1 MRVIIC
7 GAGRVGYG
15 IASRLSNEQNTV
27 TVVDL
32 SSELVAKIT
41 TELDVRGI
49 IGHGAHPD
57 VLKSAGI
64 ESADMLIA
72 VTHSDEVNMMACQVA
87 HSLFNVPTKVARVR
101 AQSYLESEWNDL
113 YSREHMPIDI
123 IISPEV
129 EIGKAILRRLHMPGA
144 FEVVPFA
151 DNSVKLLGV
160 HIEEDCP
167 IISTPIHHIP
177 GLFTEL
183 QAEIVGVRRENQIFV
198 PTPDDQLY
206 VDDDAYFIVRSEHA
220 NRLLE
225 IVGNNQ
231 DRARH
236 IVVIGGGNVGTFV
249 AKELESVSGIRCRV
263 IEYKKDRAE
272 KTAELLRKTVVL
284 NGDAMTAEIQQEAG
298 VPDAE
303 LVLCLTNDDK
313 TNILSAVLA
322 KKMGAKQVVSL
333 VNDQSIQALVSELPI
348 DKMVDPRAATVSS
361 ILRHVR
367 RGRIRDVFT
376 LSDGEAEVIEGEVTD
391 TSVLSGKKLED
402 VRFDGIAI
410 GAIIQ
415 DGVAVNMDE
424 NLVFKKGDH
433 VVLLAEKSAFKQVEE
448 VFRVSA
454 EIIGLRTG

>member
-15 IASRLSNEQNTV
+15 IAARLASEQNTV

-32 SSELVAKIT
+32 AADLVRKVT

-49 IGHGAHPD
+49 IGHGSHPD
-57 VLKSAGI
+57 ILKEAGI

-72 VTHSDEVNMMACQVA
+72 VTHSDEVNMMACQVS

-113 YSREHMPIDI
+113 YSRENMPIDI

-129 EIGKAILRRLHMPGA
+129 EIGKSILRRLHLPGA

-160 HIEEDCP
+160 HIGENCP
-167 IISTPIHHIP
+167 IISTPIRQIP
-177 GLFTEL
+177 DLFTQL
-183 QAEIVGVRRENQIFV
+183 QAEIVGVQREGQIFV
-198 PTPDDQLY
+198 PMPDDPLF
-206 VDDDAYFIVRSEHA
+206 VGDNAFFIVRSEHA

-225 IVGNNQ
+225 IVGTHE

-236 IVVIGGGNVGTFV
+236 IVVIGGGNVGTYV
-249 AKELESVSGIRCRV
+249 AKELESISGVRCRV
-263 IEYKKDRAE
+263 IEYKKDQAE
-272 KTAELLRKTVVL
+272 KTADLLRKTVVL

-313 TNILSAVLA
+313 TNILSGVLA
-322 KKMGAKQVVSL
+322 KKMGAKQAVAL
-333 VNDQSIQALVSELPI
+333 VNDVSIQELTSELPV
-348 DKMVDPRAATVSS
+348 DKIIDPRAATVSS

-376 LSDGEAEVIEGEVTD
+376 LSDGKAEVIEGEVLD
-391 TSVLSGKKLED
+391 TSLLAGKKFED
-402 VRFDGIAI
+402 VKLEGIAI
-410 GAIIQ
+410 GAVIQ
-415 DGVAVNMDE
+415 DGVVTALDD

-433 VVLLAEKSAFKQVEE
+433 IVLLAEKSALKQVEDI
-448 VFRVSA
+448 FRVS
-454 EIIGLRTG
+454 TDFF

>member
-15 IASRLSNEQNTV
+15 IAHRLATEQNTV

-32 SSELVAKIT
+32 SPELVARVT
-41 TELDVRGI
+41 TELDVRGV
-49 IGHGAHPD
+49 IGHGSHPD
-57 VLKSAGI
+57 ILKAAGI
-64 ESADMLIA
+64 ESADMIIA
-72 VTHSDEVNMMACQVA
+72 VTHSDEVNMMACQVS

-101 AQSYLESEWNDL
+101 DQSYLESEWNDL

-151 DNSVKLLGV
+151 DNAVKLLGI
-160 HIEEDCP
+160 HIDDDCP
-167 IISTPIHHIP
+167 IVATPIRQIP
-177 GLFTEL
+177 DLFTEL
-183 QAEIVGVRRENQIFV
+183 QAEIVGVRREGEIFV
-198 PTPDDQLY
+198 PTEDDQLY
-206 VDDDAYFIVRSEHA
+206 VGDDAYFVVQSEHA

-225 IVGNNQ
+225 IVGTNE

-249 AKELESVSGIRCRV
+249 AKELESINGIRCRV
-263 IEYKKDRAE
+263 IEYKKKRAE
-272 KTAELLRKTVVL
+272 KTAELLRRTVVL

-298 VPDAE
+298 VPEAE

-313 TNILSAVLA
+313 TNILAGVLA

-333 VNDQSIQALVSELPI
+333 VNDVSIQELVSELPI
-348 DKMVDPRAATVSS
+348 DKIVDPRAATVSS

-376 LSDGEAEVIEGEVTD
+376 LSDGKAEVIEGEILE
-391 TSVLSGKKLED
+391 TSMLAGKKLED
-402 VRFDGIAI
+402 IKIDGIAI
-410 GAIIQ
+410 GAVIHEGIVSRL
-415 DGVAVNMDE
+415 DN
-424 NLVFKKGDH
+424 NLTIKKGDH
-433 VVLLAEKSAFKQVEE
+433 LVLMVEKTALKQVEE
-448 VFRVSA
+448 IFRVSNA
-454 EIIGLRTG
+454 MFKSTG

>member
-15 IASRLSNEQNTV
+15 IADRLANEQNTV

-32 SSELVAKIT
+32 SSDLVGVVT
-41 TELDVRGI
+41 TELDVRGV

-57 VLKSAGI
+57 ILKEAGI

-151 DNSVKLLGV
+151 DNTVKLLGV

-167 IISTPIHHIP
+167 IIATSIRQIP
-177 GLFTEL
+177 DLFTEL
-183 QAEIVGVRRENQIFV
+183 QAEIVGVKREGEIFV
-198 PTPDDQLY
+198 PMPDDQLY
-206 VDDDAYFIVRSEHA
+206 VGDDAFFIVQSEHA

-225 IVGNNQ
+225 IVGTNE

-249 AKELESVSGIRCRV
+249 AKELEAISGIRCRV
-263 IEYKKDRAE
+263 IEYKKKSAE
-272 KTAELLRKTVVL
+272 NTAELLRKTVVL
-284 NGDAMTAEIQQEAG
+284 NGDAMKAEIQQEAG

-313 TNILSAVLA
+313 TNILSGVLA

-333 VNDQSIQALVSELPI
+333 VNDISIQELVSELPI
-348 DKMVDPRAATVSS
+348 DAIVDPRAATVSS

-376 LSDGEAEVIEGEVTD
+376 LSDGKAEVIEGEVLD
-391 TSVLSGKKLED
+391 TSLLAGKKLED
-402 VRFDGIAI
+402 VKIDGIAI
-410 GAIIQ
+410 GAVIQ
-415 DGVAVNMDE
+415 DGEVARMEN
-424 NLVFKKGDH
+424 NLVIKKGDH
-433 VVLLAEKSAFKQVEE
+433 IVLLAEISALKHVED
-448 VFRVSA
+448 VFRVS
-454 EIIGLRTG
+454 TDYF

>member
-15 IASRLSNEQNTV
+15 IAHRLATEQNTV
-27 TVVDL
+27 TVVDV
-32 SSELVAKIT
+32 SSELVARVT
-41 TELDVRGI
+41 TELDVRGV
-49 IGHGAHPD
+49 IGHGSHPD
-57 VLKSAGI
+57 ILKEAGI

-101 AQSYLESEWNDL
+101 DQSYLESEWNDL

-151 DNSVKLLGV
+151 DNAVKLLGI
-160 HIEEDCP
+160 HIEDECP
-167 IISTPIHHIP
+167 IVATPIRQIP
-177 GLFTEL
+177 DLFTEL
-183 QAEIVGVRRENQIFV
+183 QAEIVGVRREGEIFV
-198 PTPDDQLY
+198 PTEDDQLY
-206 VDDDAYFIVRSEHA
+206 VGDDAYFVVQSEHA

-225 IVGNNQ
+225 IVGTNE

-249 AKELESVSGIRCRV
+249 AKELESISGIRCRV
-263 IEYKKDRAE
+263 IEYKKERAE

-298 VPDAE
+298 VPEAE

-313 TNILSAVLA
+313 TNILSGVLA

-333 VNDQSIQALVSELPI
+333 VNDVSIQELVSELPI
-348 DKMVDPRAATVSS
+348 DKIVDPRAATVSS

-376 LSDGEAEVIEGEVTD
+376 LSDGKAEVIEGEILE
-391 TSVLSGKKLED
+391 TSMLAGKKLED
-402 VRFDGIAI
+402 VNIDGISI

-415 DGVAVNMDE
+415 DGIVARMDK
-424 NLVFKKGDH
+424 NLVVKKGDNL
-433 VVLLAEKSAFKQVEE
+433 VILAEKTALKQVEE
-448 VFRVSA
+448 IFRVSNA
-454 EIIGLRTG
+454 IFKPTG

>member
-32 SSELVAKIT
+32 SSELVGKIT
-41 TELDVRGI
+41 TELDVRGV

-57 VLKSAGI
+57 ILKEAGI

-87 HSLFNVPTKVARVR
+87 HSLFDVPTKVARVR

-113 YSREHMPIDI
+113 YSRQHMPIDI

-151 DNSVKLLGV
+151 DNAVKLLG
-160 HIEEDCP
+160 IRIGEDCP
-167 IISTPIHHIP
+167 IIATPIQQIP
-177 GLFTEL
+177 DLFTEL
-183 QAEIVGVRRENQIFV
+183 QAEIVGVRRENEIFV
-198 PTPDDQLY
+198 PMPDDQLY
-206 VDDDAYFIVRSEHA
+206 VNDDAFFIVRSEHA

-225 IVGNNQ
+225 IVGNNE

-236 IVVIGGGNVGTFV
+236 IVVIGGGNVGTYV

-284 NGDAMTAEIQQEAG
+284 NGDAMSAEIQQEAG

-313 TNILSAVLA
+313 TNILSGVLA
-322 KKMGAKQVVSL
+322 KK
-333 VNDQSIQALVSELPI
+333 N
-348 DKMVDPRAATVSS
+348 
-361 ILRHVR
+361 
-367 RGRIRDVFT
+367 GR
-376 LSDGEAEVIEGEVTD
+376 
-391 TSVLSGKKLED
+391 
-402 VRFDGIAI
+402 
-410 GAIIQ
+410 
-415 DGVAVNMDE
+415 
-424 NLVFKKGDH
+424 
-433 VVLLAEKSAFKQVEE
+433 
-448 VFRVSA
+448 
-454 EIIGLRTG
+454 

>member
-15 IASRLSNEQNTV
+15 IAHRLATEQNTV

-32 SSELVAKIT
+32 SPELVARVT
-41 TELDVRGI
+41 TELDVRGV
-49 IGHGAHPD
+49 IGHGSHPD
-57 VLKSAGI
+57 ILKAAGI
-64 ESADMLIA
+64 ESADMIIA
-72 VTHSDEVNMMACQVA
+72 VTHSDEVNMMACQVS

-101 AQSYLESEWNDL
+101 DQSYLESEWNDL

-151 DNSVKLLGV
+151 DNAVKLLGI
-160 HIEEDCP
+160 HIDDDCP
-167 IISTPIHHIP
+167 IVATPIRQIP
-177 GLFTEL
+177 DLFTEL
-183 QAEIVGVRRENQIFV
+183 QAEIVGVRREGEIFV
-198 PTPDDQLY
+198 PTEDDQLY
-206 VDDDAYFIVRSEHA
+206 VGDDAYFVVQSEHA

-225 IVGNNQ
+225 IVGTNE

-249 AKELESVSGIRCRV
+249 AKELESINGIRCRV
-263 IEYKKDRAE
+263 IEYKKKRAE
-272 KTAELLRKTVVL
+272 KTAELLRRTVVL

-298 VPDAE
+298 VPEAE

-313 TNILSAVLA
+313 TNILAGVLA

-333 VNDQSIQALVSELPI
+333 VNDVSIQELVSELPI
-348 DKMVDPRAATVSS
+348 DKIVDPRAATVSS

-376 LSDGEAEVIEGEVTD
+376 LSDGKAEVIEGEILE
-391 TSVLSGKKLED
+391 TSMLAGKKLED
-402 VRFDGIAI
+402 IKIDGIAI
-410 GAIIQ
+410 GAVIHEGI
-415 DGVAVNMDE
+415 VSRLVN
-424 NLVFKKGDH
+424 NLTIKKGDH
-433 VVLLAEKSAFKQVEE
+433 LVLMVEKTALKQVEE
-448 VFRVSA
+448 IFRVSNA
-454 EIIGLRTG
+454 MFKSTG

>member
-15 IASRLSNEQNTV
+15 IASRLSAEQNTV
-27 TVVDL
+27 TVVDV
-32 SSELVAKIT
+32 SPELVAKIS
-41 TELDVRGI
+41 TELDVRALV
-49 IGHGAHPD
+49 GHGAHPD

-87 HSLFNVPTKVARVR
+87 HSLFDVQTKVARVR
-101 AQSYLESEWNDL
+101 AQEYLESEWNDL
-113 YSREHMPIDI
+113 YSRENMPIDI

-144 FEVVPFA
+144 FEVVPFS

-167 IISTPIHHIP
+167 IIATPIHQIP
-177 GLFTEL
+177 DLFTEL
-183 QAEIVGVRRENQIFV
+183 QAEIVGVRRENNIYV
-198 PTPDDQLY
+198 PQPDDQLY
-206 VDDDAYFIVRSEHA
+206 VDDDAYFIVRAEHA

-225 IVGNNQ
+225 IVGNNE
-231 DRARH
+231 DRARQ
-236 IVVIGGGNVGTFV
+236 IVVIGGGNVGTYV

-263 IEYKKDRAE
+263 IEYKKKRAE
-272 KTAELLRKTVVL
+272 KTAELLRRTVVL

-333 VNDQSIQALVSELPI
+333 VNEPSIQELVSELPI

-376 LSDGEAEVIEGEVTD
+376 LADGKAEVIEGEVTD
-391 TSVLSGKKLED
+391 TSVLAGKKLED
-402 VRFDGIAI
+402 VSIPGIAI
-410 GAIIQ
+410 GAVIQ
-415 DGVAVNMDE
+415 DGVAVRLE
-424 NLVFKKGDH
+424 KNLVFNKGDH

-448 VFRVSA
+448 IFKVSA
-454 EIIGLRTG
+454 EVIGLRAG

>member
-15 IASRLSNEQNTV
+15 IASRLSKEKNTV

-32 SSELVAKIT
+32 ASDLIAKVT
-41 TELDVRGI
+41 TELDVRGV

-57 VLKSAGI
+57 VLKDAGI
-64 ESADMLIA
+64 DAADMLIA

-87 HSLFNVPTKVARVR
+87 HSLFDVPTKVARVR

-113 YSREHMPIDI
+113 YSRENMPIDI

-129 EIGKAILRRLHMPGA
+129 EIGKSILRRLHMPGA

-151 DNSVKLLGV
+151 DNAVKLLGV
-160 HIEEDCP
+160 HIDEDCP
-167 IISTPIHHIP
+167 IVATPIRQIP
-177 GLFTEL
+177 DLFPEL
-183 QAEIVGVRRENQIFV
+183 QAEIVGIRREGDIFV
-198 PTPDDQLY
+198 PMRDDPLY
-206 VDDDAYFIVRSEHA
+206 VGDDAYFIVRSEHA

-225 IVGNNQ
+225 IVGTNE

-236 IVVIGGGNVGTFV
+236 IVVIGGGNVGTYV
-249 AKELESVSGIRCRV
+249 ARELESISGIRCRV

-272 KTAELLRKTVVL
+272 ITAELLRKTVVL

-322 KKMGAKQVVSL
+322 KKLGAKQAVSL
-333 VNDQSIQALVSELPI
+333 VNDPSIQELVSELPI
-348 DKMVDPRAATVSS
+348 DKLIDPRAATVSS

-376 LSDGEAEVIEGEVTD
+376 LSDGAAEVIEGEVLE
-391 TSVLSGKKLED
+391 TSVLVGKSLDDFNLE
-402 VRFDGIAI
+402 GIAV
-410 GAIIQ
+410 GAVIQ
-415 DGVAVNMDE
+415 DREAVRLE
-424 NLVFKKGDH
+424 GSLVIKKGDH
-433 VVLLAEKSAFKQVEE
+433 IVLLAEKSAYKQVEE
-448 VFRVSA
+448 
-454 EIIGLRTG
+454 IWGQY